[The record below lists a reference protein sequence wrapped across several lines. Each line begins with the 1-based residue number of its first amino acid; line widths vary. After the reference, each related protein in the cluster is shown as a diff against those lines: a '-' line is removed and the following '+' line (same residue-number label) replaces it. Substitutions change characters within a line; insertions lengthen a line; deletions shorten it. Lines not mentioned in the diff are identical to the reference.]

1 METVELNEVNL
12 KEEDKY
18 KIELNT
24 GIQALDRVEIA
35 SGLSKTIANSYL
47 LMLKTHL
54 YHWNVKGD
62 LFYTIHKMTEE
73 QYNDLFSAIDD
84 LAERMRALGAGAP
97 GTLEEFSKLAFVK
110 DGKMNSTEKEM
121 IGDLLK
127 DHEQLVRLMREVVP
141 VADKAGDEV
150 TVDLL
155 TQRLT
160 IHEKYAWMWRSF
172 LEK

>member
-1 METVELNEVNL
+1 METVELNEIKL
-12 KEEDKY
+12 KEEDRY

-24 GIQALDRVEIA
+24 GIQAMDRVEIV
-35 SGLSKTIANSYL
+35 SGLSEIVANSYL

-73 QYNDLFSAIDD
+73 QYTDLFSAIDD
-84 LAERMRALGAGAP
+84 LAERIRALGSGAP
-97 GTLEEFSKLAFVK
+97 GTLGEFSKLSFVK

-121 IGDLLK
+121 IGDLLN
-127 DHEQLVRLMREVVP
+127 DHEELVRLMREVVP
-141 VADKAGDEV
+141 VANKAGDEV

-160 IHEKYAWMWRSF
+160 THEKNAWMWRSF